1 MTLLR
6 QSRDCWPSMAPP
18 GNLEFTKMQNLLES
32 KNKKELNLALSWR
45 GPLSYRN
52 PSIDLPSKLMDW
64 FLYDN
69 GFGHERV
76 KRNSDKTVY
85 NGTETLTFLGPRI
98 WKIVRDYIKNVT
110 ALRNLNWKQSYGIQK
125 IVHAGY
131 AKGSYHKLVL
141 HNASFNLLCSMFYHF
156 CVTFLFY
163 F

>member
-1 MTLLR
+1 
-6 QSRDCWPSMAPP
+6 MAPP

-52 PSIDLPSKLMDW
+52 LSIDLQSKLMDW

-85 NGTETLTFLGPRI
+85 NGTET
-98 WKIVRDYIKNVT
+98 
-110 ALRNLNWKQSYGIQK
+110 
-125 IVHAGY
+125 
-131 AKGSYHKLVL
+131 
-141 HNASFNLLCSMFYHF
+141 
-156 CVTFLFY
+156 
-163 F
+163 